1 MSAFHLRTPTLS
13 LFLSHSPTLSL
24 NSPSFCGSF
33 LLGFVSLNS
42 QKILTHAHKQAGK
55 KTSTKK
61 SVKLNLN
68 TTTYAKQQ
76 ERNV

>member
-13 LFLSHSPTLSL
+13 LFLSTLHLSVA
-24 NSPSFCGSF
+24 PSFLDS
-33 LLGFVSLNS
+33 SLS
-42 QKILTHAHKQAGK
+42 TLKKILTHAHKQAGK
-55 KTSTKK
+55 ETSTKK

-76 ERNV
+76 ERHV

>member
-1 MSAFHLRTPTLS
+1 MSAFHLRTPPLS
-13 LFLSHSPTLSL
+13 LFLSTLHVSVA
-24 NSPSFCGSF
+24 PSFFFC
-33 LLGFVSLNS
+33 LNS

-55 KTSTKK
+55 ETSTKK

-76 ERNV
+76 ERHV